1 MYITPNPIAWL
12 VLLSWPLVSYLFFRK
27 MTPDRALIWTVL
39 GAYMLLPPL
48 LKIDLP
54 VVPDVTKDSLPGL
67 LGVVMVLFVLKDRLS
82 FLPQSWIGRGLL
94 VVFVLSPFATVLTNG
109 EPIPKGPREVIQGMR
124 IYDSLAAVINQG
136 IEILPFFLARRYLAS
151 EDAMRNL
158 LLALVTAGL
167 IYSVPMVI
175 ETQLSPQMNVWIYG
189 YFQHDFWQTVRAGGY
204 RPIVFMPHGL
214 WVAFFAFMAALA
226 AATVFK
232 VGPAL
237 RRPKQGAVTLYL
249 LAMVAACKSMGAIL
263 YSAALIPL
271 MLMAPRR
278 WQVLLASA
286 VAVLVMTYPI
296 LRGAHVFPMQEIT
309 DFAAKFSADRAASF
323 QFRVDN
329 EELLLAHAERKILFG
344 WGGYGRNMVYDEFTG
359 KSNIADGMWIITM
372 GIYGWTGYIAQ
383 FGLLVLP
390 LLLLGREVWSQRSPV
405 SPWVASV
412 SLIFAAN
419 LLDLLPNGTLI
430 PFSWLMAG
438 ALLGQA
444 EALARQ
450 RKLDRKADIA
460 AQWHPKAG
468 RTVI

>member
-12 VLLSWPLVSYLFFRK
+12 VLLSWPLVTYLFFRK

-67 LGVVMVLFVLKDRLS
+67 MGVVMVLFVLRDRLS
-82 FLPQSWIGRGLL
+82 LIPQSWIGRGLL

-109 EPIPKGPREVIQGMR
+109 EVIPKGPREVIQGMR

-136 IEILPFFLARRYLAS
+136 IEILPFFLARRYLAT
-151 EDAMRNL
+151 EEAMRNL

-263 YSAALIPL
+263 YSAVLIPV

-296 LRGAHVFPMQEIT
+296 LRGAHLIPMQEIT
-309 DFAAKFSADRAASF
+309 EFAGKFSADRAASF

-359 KSNIADGMWIITM
+359 RSNIADGMWIITM

-430 PFSWLMAG
+430 PFTWLMAG

-450 RKLDRKADIA
+450 RKLDRAADIA

>member
-12 VLLSWPLVSYLFFRK
+12 VLLSWPLVVYIFYRK
-27 MTPDRALIWTVL
+27 MPPDRALIWTVL
-39 GAYMLLPPL
+39 GAYLLLPPL

-54 VVPDVTKDSLPGL
+54 VVPDVTKDSMPGL
-67 LGVVMVLFVLKDRLS
+67 LGVVMAVFVLKDRIS
-82 FLPQSWIGRGLL
+82 FIPQSWIGRGLL

-124 IYDSLAAVINQG
+124 IYDSLAAIINQG
-136 IEILPFFLARRYLAS
+136 IEILPFFLARRYLATP
-151 EDAMRNL
+151 DAMRNML
-158 LLALVTAGL
+158 VALVTAGL
-167 IYSVPMVI
+167 IYSVPMLI

-204 RPIVFMPHGL
+204 RPIVFLPHGL
-214 WVAFFAFMAALA
+214 WVAFFAFMAVLA
-226 AATVFK
+226 AAILFK
-232 VGPAL
+232 IGPGA
-237 RRPKQGAVTLYL
+237 RRPKQAAVGLYL
-249 LAMVAACKSMGAIL
+249 LAMVAACKSMGAIV
-263 YSAALIPL
+263 YSVLLIPVVFFVPRKAQV
-271 MLMAPRR
+271 MMA
-278 WQVLLASA
+278 AA
-286 VAVLVMTYPI
+286 VALLVMTYPM
-296 LRGAHVFPMQEIT
+296 LRGAHLIPMNEVT
-309 DFAAKFSADRAASF
+309 EFAARFSADRAASF
-323 QFRVDN
+323 QFRLDN
-329 EELLLAHAERKILFG
+329 EELLLDHAQRKILFG

-359 KSNIADGMWIITM
+359 KSNIADGIWIITM
-372 GIYGWTGYIAQ
+372 GIYGWAGYVSQ

-405 SPWVASV
+405 TPWVATL

-438 ALLGQA
+438 ALLGHA
-444 EALARQ
+444 EALAKQRAADRQ
-450 RKLDRKADIA
+450 ADKA

>member
-12 VLLSWPLVSYLFFRK
+12 VLLSWPLVTYLFFRK

-67 LGVVMVLFVLKDRLS
+67 MGVVMVLFVLRDRLS
-82 FLPQSWIGRGLL
+82 LIPQSWIGRGLL

-109 EPIPKGPREVIQGMR
+109 EVIPKGPREVIQGMR

-136 IEILPFFLARRYLAS
+136 IEILPFFLARRYLAT
-151 EDAMRNL
+151 EKAMRNL

-263 YSAALIPL
+263 YSAVLIPV

-296 LRGAHVFPMQEIT
+296 LRGAHLIPMQEIT
-309 DFAAKFSADRAASF
+309 EFAGKFSADRAASF

-359 KSNIADGMWIITM
+359 RSNIADGMWIITM

-430 PFSWLMAG
+430 PFTWLMAG

-450 RKLDRKADIA
+450 RKLDRAADIA

>member
-1 MYITPNPIAWL
+1 MYITPNPIAWI
-12 VLLSWPLVSYLFFRK
+12 VLLGWPLAIYLFYRK
-27 MTPDRALIWTVL
+27 MTPDRALLWAVL

-67 LGVVMVLFVLKDRLS
+67 MGVVMVLFVLKERVS
-82 FLPQSWIGRGLL
+82 FIPQSWIGRGLL

-109 EPIPKGPREVIQGMR
+109 EPIPKGPRDVIQGMR

-136 IEILPFFLARRYLAS
+136 IEILPFFLARRYLAT
-151 EDAMRNL
+151 ETAMRNMV
-158 LLALVTAGL
+158 LAMVTAGL
-167 IYSVPMVI
+167 LYSVPMLI

-226 AATVFK
+226 AVTVFK
-232 VGPAL
+232 VGPGL
-237 RRPKQGAVTLYL
+237 QRPKQAAVGLYL

-263 YSAALIPL
+263 YSVLLIPVVL
-271 MLMAPRR
+271 FVPRRAQVLMAT
-278 WQVLLASA
+278 A
-286 VAVLVMTYPI
+286 VAVLVMTYPM
-296 LRGAHVFPMQEIT
+296 LRGAHLLPIQEVT
-309 DFAAKFSADRAASF
+309 AFAERFSADRAESF

-329 EELLLAHAERKILFG
+329 EELLLAHAQRKIWFG
-344 WGGYGRNMVYDEFTG
+344 WGGYGRNMVYDPITG
-359 KSNIADGMWIITM
+359 RSNIADGMWIITM
-372 GIYGWTGYIAQ
+372 GIYGWTGYVSQ
-383 FGLLVLP
+383 FGMLVLP

-412 SLIFAAN
+412 CLIFAAN

-450 RKLDRKADIA
+450 RKLDRAADIA